1 MPSCGS
7 QIILCEVP
15 IRFDN
20 YVGCSHGCKYCFVTR
35 KADIS
40 QVKLGESTQA
50 LREFIA
56 GKRTTDTQWCDWNIP
71 LHWGGM
77 SDPFQ
82 PAELQYRRSLDC
94 LRIFAETQY
103 PLIVSTKGTSVLRID
118 RFTPRPCICTEF
130 AHFPVCFHP

>member
-82 PAELQYRRSLDC
+82 PAELQYRRSLD
-94 LRIFAETQY
+94 
-103 PLIVSTKGTSVLRID
+103 
-118 RFTPRPCICTEF
+118 
-130 AHFPVCFHP
+130 